1 MMRAKSH
8 RGKFNRS
15 RPQSLEPAVNRKY
28 LWIVLYVRVRS
39 PFRRSHFEH
48 YRLKNRSLDMIHRQE
63 RANMQIS
70 RLKWLLMPLA
80 AIIFVTGIIA
90 ARQTRRVDDGAL

>member
-1 MMRAKSH
+1 MRASIARVENQIDKSQAMMRAKSH
-8 RGKFNRS
+8 RGKS
-15 RPQSLEPAVNRKY
+15 
-28 LWIVLYVRVRS
+28 
-39 PFRRSHFEH
+39 FEH
-48 YRLKNRSLDMIHRQE
+48 YGLKNRSLDMIHRQE

-90 ARQTRRVDDGAL
+90 ARQTRRVDDSALKNADKGTEWLTYGHT